1 MANIY
6 IKCLQNFWVS
16 LYEYHYKFSLILI
29 LEYVVNLFAEKQKT
43 KFSQMVMQFGQ
54 FLDHDLTLTPEQERD
69 CTNPDVLSRDEAED
83 PALRICFNI
92 DVQDDDQFYANRT
105 QSLPI
110 TRSDGICNGNVR
122 EQFNSLTAF
131 IDGSQIYGSDE
142 ALSKQLRTL
151 KNGLLKV
158 HRLGPTLPTR
168 SQTGLLDEHFR
179 SEDLVAGDIRAIEQP
194 GQFLQRRFFEDLCGG
209 LYNGS
214 FRGWE
219 P

>member
-1 MANIY
+1 
-6 IKCLQNFWVS
+6 
-16 LYEYHYKFSLILI
+16 
-29 LEYVVNLFAEKQKT
+29 
-43 KFSQMVMQFGQ
+43 MQFGQ

-69 CTNPDVLSRDEAED
+69 CTNPDVIAKDLSENEE
-83 PALRICFNI
+83 LRICFNI
-92 DVQDDDQFYANRT
+92 DVEDDDLFYANRT

-179 SEDLVAGDIRAIEQP
+179 SEDLVARDIRAIEQP
-194 GQFLQRRFFEDLCGG
+194 GQCCNEDSLKIYVEDSIMD
-209 LYNGS
+209 L
-214 FRGWE
+214 
-219 P
+219 